1 MREGKLFKYL
11 PWLLSSFLFLL
22 AFRAWFL
29 PPLIFGGD
37 FTFSPFPEAFQNL
50 PAFPFVWNS
59 HKGINLGGAY
69 LSTLWIDTYAQV
81 LPTFLVKL
89 GIPALL
95 VQKLVFF
102 FPFLAMA
109 FLSSLFLFKT
119 LFPEKDKVRFLVP
132 LIFGLN
138 TYILM
143 VVGGGQMGISLA
155 YALAPLVL
163 AAFIRSSQTLQAKSQ
178 IITGLLLALQV
189 FFDLR
194 LALLT
199 VGIAFLYCLFHFGLN
214 LKKYLKVFV
223 LPFFIVLGVHFYWLF
238 PMVLVRRAALPM
250 GHGEAGWVDFLS
262 FANFSDSFSLLH
274 PNWPENIFGKVY
286 FMRPE
291 FLLIP
296 LFAFASLLFMSKL
309 GRQTKKNLL
318 FLALL
323 GLIGAFLAKGSR
335 PPWGSFY
342 LWLFGN
348 LPGMDAFRDPTKFY
362 LLVALS
368 YSLLIPFSLGQLAD
382 KIRKKPTAKYLIFA
396 PFLVYWLLAL
406 RPAFL
411 GQLGG
416 LFQIKDVPQEYQELK
431 DFIVGQPGFF
441 RTLWLPKRH
450 FFAFYDNHHPAIESP
465 ELFSAE
471 ELAVMGVK
479 YVIIPYDTEGDIFV
493 EDRKYDP
500 RKRVA
505 LEEELDKALWFKK
518 IDLVDKIAVYETPGY
533 KDHFF
538 IMGEGVPNLSWTM
551 VNPTK
556 YLIRVQDAKPPF
568 RLIFSETYD
577 ELWRARVGEQMIPS
591 EKYVYRQRDS
601 QEMYN
606 YYSLNSFLI
615 NQTGDFEM
623 VVEYVA
629 QRYLD
634 YGLIVSIG
642 TLALVF
648 TGLVW
653 NRKKP

>member
-1 MREGKLFKYL
+1 M
-11 PWLLSSFLFLL
+11 
-22 AFRAWFL
+22 
-29 PPLIFGGD
+29 IFGGD
-37 FTFSPFPEAFQNL
+37 FSFPPFTEAFKSL
-50 PAFPFVWNS
+50 PSSTFTWNS
-59 HKGINLGGAY
+59 HKGIDLGGNY
-69 LSTLWIDTYAQV
+69 SSTLWIDTSAQV
-81 LPTFLVKL
+81 LPTFLIQR
-89 GIPALL
+89 GIPSLI

-102 FPFLAMA
+102 FPFLALA
-109 FLSSLFLFKT
+109 FFGSIFLFKT

-143 VVGGGQMGISLA
+143 VVGGGQMGIGLA

-163 AAFIRSSQTLQAKSQ
+163 AAFIRSSQTLRIRNQFV
-178 IITGLLLALQV
+178 TGLLLALQV

-199 VGIAFLYCLFHFGLN
+199 VGIAFLYCLFHLGPN
-214 LKKYLKVFV
+214 LKKYLKIFV
-223 LPFFIVLGVHFYWLF
+223 PPFFIVLGIHFYWLL

-250 GHGEAGWVDFLS
+250 GHGEAGWVEFLS

-274 PNWPENIFGKVY
+274 PNWPENIFGKIY

-291 FLLIP
+291 FLVIP
-296 LFAFASLLFMSKL
+296 LLAFASLLFMSKL

-335 PPWGSFY
+335 APWGSLY

-348 LPGMDAFRDPTKFY
+348 LPGMSAFRDPTKFY
-362 LLVALS
+362 LLTAIA
-368 YSLLIPFSLGQLAD
+368 YSLLIPFTLGEMIN
-382 KIRKKPTAKYLIFA
+382 KIKKKTVVKYLILGA
-396 PFLVYWLLAL
+396 FLVYWLFTI
-406 RPAFL
+406 RPAYL

-416 LFQIKDVPQEYQELK
+416 LFQIKAVPQEYQALK
-431 DFIVGQPGFF
+431 DFIVGQPDFF

-450 FFAFYDNHHPAIESP
+450 CFAFYDNNHPAIESP

-500 RKRVA
+500 EKRLA
-505 LEEELDKALWFKK
+505 LEKELDQLPWLKK
-518 IDLVDKIAVYETPGY
+518 VKLADKIAVYKTPGY
-533 KDHFF
+533 RDHFF
-538 IMGEGVPNLSWTM
+538 LEESDEAQIEWVMI
-551 VNPTK
+551 NPTK
-556 YLIRVQDAKPPF
+556 YQVKIQGAKEPIS
-568 RLIFSETYD
+568 LIFSETYD
-577 ELWRARVGEQMIPS
+577 ELWQAKVGEETIPP
-591 EKYVYRQRDS
+591 EKYAYRQTGN

-606 YYSLNSFLI
+606 YHSLNRFSI
-615 NQTGDFEM
+615 NRTGDFEI
-623 VVEYVA
+623 VVEYTA

-634 YGLIVSIG
+634 YGLIVSLG

-648 TGLVW
+648 AGLVCD
-653 NRKKP
+653 RKKQ